1 MIPSFS
7 RVFDWIA
14 IAVRALAFAAVSLAL
29 TSFSVQAE
37 PVLLDRI
44 VVVVNDGVI
53 LQSELDRAIGIS
65 TGQLRE
71 RGIAAPSDTVLRTQ
85 VLDRLVN
92 ARVQTQK
99 AQEGGIK
106 IDDRELNEV
115 LGNIA
120 QQNKMSLAEF
130 AEAIRKDGMD
140 FLAVREQIRDEVLIA
155 RVKQQEVDSRVV
167 VTDQDIDL
175 FLANH
180 QNLDDTEYRLSAIL
194 VAVPEGATPEQ
205 REKSRAKAEALKVRL
220 DKGEDFAQL
229 AAAESDGQQALQ
241 GGDLDWRKGVNL
253 PTVFAS
259 AAPKLKIGETSNVL
273 ESGAGYHLI
282 KLTAKRGDG
291 EQQSVSETKAQHI
304 LLMPN
309 TIRDEDATLT
319 QARELEKR
327 LKSGE
332 DFDKLAKEFSDDPG
346 SKNAGGD
353 LGFQPPGIFAPEFQI
368 RVDQLQPGETSAPF
382 HTQFGWHIVRV
393 NERRTRDTSVETRR
407 AKARAAIGQ
416 RKSSEEYDTWL
427 RRLRDEAY
435 VEFRGANGKAVE
447 PAAEAPKAS

>member
-1 MIPSFS
+1 MLMRASALLALPL
-7 RVFDWIA
+7 V
-14 IAVRALAFAAVSLAL
+14 VTALAA
-29 TSFSVQAE
+29 FSPAHAE

-53 LQSELDRAIGIS
+53 LQTELDRAIGIS
-65 TGQLRE
+65 TGQLRD
-71 RGIAAPSDTVLRTQ
+71 RGIAMPPENILRTQ

-92 ARVQTQK
+92 TRVQTQK

-120 QQNKMSLAEF
+120 SQNKMSLAQF
-130 AEAIRKDGMD
+130 AEAVRKDGLD

-175 FLANH
+175 FLANG

-205 REKSRAKAEALKVRL
+205 REKSRSKAESLKARL
-220 DKGEDFAQL
+220 VKGEDFAQL

-241 GGDLDWRKGVNL
+241 GGDMDWRKGANL

-259 AAPKLKIGETSNVL
+259 IAPKLKLGETSSVL
-273 ESGAGYHLI
+273 ESAAGYHLI
-282 KLTAKRGDG
+282 KLTDRRGEG
-291 EQQSVSETKAQHI
+291 ESQTVSETRAQHI
-304 LLMPN
+304 LLQVN
-309 TIRDEDATLT
+309 AIRDEDATLA
-319 QARELEKR
+319 QARDLEKR
-327 LKSGE
+327 LRAGE
-332 DFDKLAKEFSDDPG
+332 TFDKLAKEFSDDPG
-346 SKNAGGD
+346 SKSAGGD
-353 LGFQPPGIFAPEFQI
+353 LGFQPPGVFAPEFQI
-368 RVDQLQPGETSAPF
+368 RIDQLKLEEISAPF
-382 HTQFGWHIVRV
+382 HTQFGWHIARV
-393 NERRTRDTSVETRR
+393 MERRTRDTSVETRR

-416 RKSSEEYDTWL
+416 RKATEEYDTWL

-435 VEFRGANGKAVE
+435 VEMRGSNGKAIE
-447 PAAEAPKAS
+447 PEAAPAAEAPKSS